1 MPRHKKKLSKKT
13 HNEPCFQELNTRKPC
28 RKKTVDDKYQKKIT
42 EQRKNPKNKKKK
54 VRPKTKEEKEA
65 EEYYTPVCEEQMF
78 LSLPRRI
85 QATSNPWKSYWD
97 TMVQKDISRQLSSV
111 PLCFSTLDDY
121 AHLLSLQKSLK
132 MLAFSK
138 IIISECNSL
147 NVDIFEIIQATLQDI
162 DTSRYQERLF
172 IIEKNEQFL
181 AERERIEDYRERITE
196 YHLNSE
202 LWF

>member
-1 MPRHKKKLSKKT
+1 MPRRKKKLSKKT
-13 HNEPCFQELNTRKPC
+13 HNETCFQESNTRKPC

-54 VRPKTKEEKEA
+54 VRPKTEEEKDA
-65 EEYYTPVCEEQMF
+65 AEYYTPISEEQMF

-85 QATSNPWKSYWD
+85 QATPPWKSYWD